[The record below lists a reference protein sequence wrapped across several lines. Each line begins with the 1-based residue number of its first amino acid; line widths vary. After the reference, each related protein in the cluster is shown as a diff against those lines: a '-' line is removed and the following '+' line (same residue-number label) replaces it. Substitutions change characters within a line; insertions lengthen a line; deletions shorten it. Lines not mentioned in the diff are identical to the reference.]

1 MSISKEFMEA
11 VDAGNE
17 LRTRIMLGNYMV
29 TDPSFGEFDE
39 SLAYALKAMPDL
51 IVPHD
56 GEELNYDRTAWT
68 KAYLDNQCS
77 TVVNNFSKERIE
89 LLRNMCAHIYGKK
102 VEETQ
107 QHKFVA
113 DAQARREK
121 STLPKKQVGAATAGA
136 GVVVAAAGIAVS
148 STPLT
153 IAGVVV
159 AVAGGAIIMMDR

>member
-11 VDAGNE
+11 VAAGNK
-17 LRTRIMLGNYMV
+17 LRTRIMLSNYMI
-29 TDPSFGEFDE
+29 TDPSFGAFDE
-39 SLAYALKAMPDL
+39 SIAYALKVIPDL

-77 TVVNNFSKERIE
+77 TVVDNFSQERIE

-107 QHKFVA
+107 RQKFVA
-113 DAQARREK
+113 DVQARREK
-121 STLPKKQVGAATAGA
+121 STPPKKQIGAATAGA

>member
-1 MSISKEFMEA
+1 MSVSKEFMEA
-11 VDAGNE
+11 ADAKNE
-17 LRTRIMLGNYMV
+17 LRTRIMLSNYMI

-39 SLAYALKAMPDL
+39 SLVYALKAMPDL

-68 KAYLDNQCS
+68 KTYLDKQCS
-77 TVVNNFSKERIE
+77 TVVNNFSKERID

-107 QHKFVA
+107 RQKFVA
-113 DAQARREK
+113 DAQARRGK
-121 STLPKKQVGAATAGA
+121 STLSKKQIGAVTVGA

-153 IAGVVV
+153 VAGVVV
-159 AVAGGAIIMMDR
+159 AVTGGAIIVMDR

>member
-11 VDAGNE
+11 VAAGNE
-17 LRTRIMLGNYMV
+17 LRTRIMLSNYMIA
-29 TDPSFGEFDE
+29 DPSFGEFDE
-39 SLAYALKAMPDL
+39 SLAYALKSMPDL

-77 TVVNNFSKERIE
+77 TVIDNFSKERIE
-89 LLRNMCAHIYGKK
+89 LLRNMCAHIYGKQ

-107 QHKFVA
+107 RQKFVA
-113 DAQARREK
+113 DVQARREK
-121 STLPKKQVGAATAGA
+121 STLPKKQIGAVTAGA
-136 GVVVAAAGIAVS
+136 GVVAVAAGIAVS

-159 AVAGGAIIMMDR
+159 AVAGGTIIMMDR